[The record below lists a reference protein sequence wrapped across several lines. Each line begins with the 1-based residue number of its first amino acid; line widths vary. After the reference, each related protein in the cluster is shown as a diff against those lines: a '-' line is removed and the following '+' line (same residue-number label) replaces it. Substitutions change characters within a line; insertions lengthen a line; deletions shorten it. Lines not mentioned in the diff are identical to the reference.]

1 MTTSAELKTWLQ
13 SNNAVR
19 VILVEV
25 QNVLVGGSPT
35 NFYLSNR
42 PYADNVAGELYRAC
56 ISGGVSFTEKIDIAG
71 NSAPSIGYGDI
82 EIYNPIKPDYTG
94 EFDAWLNYVWGNKAV
109 SVLIGDVTWAR
120 SDFYPIFTGLVRDID
135 SKSRTS
141 LNLLLVDNMQR
152 LNVAVSDT
160 LLTGSVTT
168 ADKLLPVTFGEC
180 FNVTPLLV
188 DPPQLQYKVH
198 TGQIA
203 EIIEVRDNG
212 APLSFYGNSATIDL
226 TTGTFKL
233 AIPAVGTI
241 TCSVRGSAPAGSY
254 KQYIAEIIRDILTN
268 YGSKLSDATY
278 INASNFTAFDTATP
292 HKVGTYVNDR
302 QNVLEVCHRLAN
314 SIGAYLILG
323 QDGKFKLTQIKSN
336 YTAGT
341 GTHKTTST
349 DMEVNTF
356 TVREK
361 VDVQAAIKLAYC
373 KNWTVQSSGLA
384 AGVVVSSA
392 SIFGREAYYVNT
404 KDPTILSNYGQNP
417 EPPVRETL
425 LIEKT
430 PATTEANRLLDL
442 YKVPRFIYSATFY
455 SHMLL
460 VELGD
465 TIDIVH
471 PRFGFSSPGKTGT
484 IVEINRDW
492 LKGRVTLGVFI

>member
-1 MTTSAELKTWLQ
+1 MTTSAQLKTWLQ
-13 SNNAVR
+13 SNSPTR

-25 QNVLVGGSPT
+25 QNVLVGGTPT

-42 PYADNVAGELYRAC
+42 PYADTTNGRLYTAC
-56 ISGGVSFTEKIDIAG
+56 VSGGVSFSESISLSGT
-71 NSAPSIGYGDI
+71 PSIGYGDI
-82 EIYNPIKPDYTG
+82 EVYNPILADRTG
-94 EFDAWLNYVWGNKAV
+94 ERDAWLNYVWGNKAV
-109 SVLIGDVTWAR
+109 TVLIGDVTWLRA
-120 SDFYPIFTGLVRDID
+120 DFYPIFSGLIRDID

-152 LNVAVSDT
+152 LNVAVTDT
-160 LLTGSVTT
+160 LLTGIFTT

-188 DPPQLQYKVH
+188 DPPALQYRVH

-212 APLSFYGNSATIDL
+212 APLSLTGNSANINL
-226 TTGTFKL
+226 TAGTFNL
-233 AIPAVGTI
+233 TNSPVGTI

-254 KQYIAEIIRDILTN
+254 KQYIGEIIRDILTN
-268 YGSKLSDATY
+268 YGSKLTDATY
-278 INASNFTAFDTATP
+278 INAANFTSFDSTTP
-292 HKVGTYVNDR
+292 YRVGAYVSDR
-302 QNVLEVCHRLAN
+302 QNVLELCYRLAA
-314 SIGAYLILG
+314 SIGAYLVLG
-323 QDGKFKLTQIKSN
+323 LDGKFKLTQVKSD

-341 GTHKTTST
+341 GLHKVTAT
-349 DMEVNTF
+349 DMEASSF
-356 TVREK
+356 TIREK
-361 VDVQAAIKLAYC
+361 LDVQGAVKLAYC

-384 AGVVVSSA
+384 AGIVTANA
-392 SIFGREAYYVNT
+392 SIFNRDSYYINV
-404 KDPTILSNYGQNP
+404 KDTTVLSNYAQSP
-417 EPPVRETL
+417 EPPPRETL

-430 PATTEANRLLDL
+430 PATTEANRVLTL
-442 YKVPRFIYSATFY
+442 YKTPRFIYTATYY

-460 VELGD
+460 AEVGD

-471 PRFGFSSPGKTGT
+471 PRFGLSGSGKTGT